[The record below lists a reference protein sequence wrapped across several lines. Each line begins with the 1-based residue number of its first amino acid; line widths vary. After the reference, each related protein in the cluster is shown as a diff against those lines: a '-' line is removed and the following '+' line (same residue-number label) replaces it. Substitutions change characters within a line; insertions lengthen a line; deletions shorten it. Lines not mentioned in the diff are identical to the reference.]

1 MPRAASVRIA
11 TKQVMSTTRPQQ
23 NML

>member
-1 MPRAASVRIA
+1 MPRVAGVRIA
-11 TKQVMSTTRPQQ
+11 TKQVMSTTRLQQ

>member
-1 MPRAASVRIA
+1 MPRVSGVRIA

>member
-1 MPRAASVRIA
+1 MPRAAGVRIA

>member
-1 MPRAASVRIA
+1 MPRAADVRIA

>member
-1 MPRAASVRIA
+1 MPRVAGVRIA